1 MIRPACFEDAR
12 TMAKLIDIAGEG
24 IPNLLWSKLAEPG
37 QSALDVGQARA
48 CCDVGGFSYRNAL
61 VADGDESVVGMVLGY
76 IVGQPDEAETK
87 DLEKSPDFARPFATL
102 EHHSAGTFYIDALA
116 VLPGWRGC
124 GVGSRLLKAAEQ
136 RARTLGVRSM
146 SIQHFAQTRMQRNC
160 TAVLAI
166 SFRPRTPVRQALASL
181 TISVMWDCCL
191 SLSKQNL
198 GIYRKLVV
206 WNFGFSRYR
215 SLLITAESW
224 STNSKRV
231 YRT

>member
-1 MIRPACFEDAR
+1 
-12 TMAKLIDIAGEG
+12 MAKLIDIAGEG

-48 CCDVGGFSYRNAL
+48 CRDVGGFSYRNAL

-146 SIQHFAQTRMQRNC
+146 SIQHFAQNKNAAKLYSRIGYQFS
-160 TAVLAI
+160 A
-166 SFRPRTPVRQALASL
+166 
-181 TISVMWDCCL
+181 
-191 SLSKQNL
+191 QNT
-198 GIYRKLVV
+198 GPSSPCQPYHTGDV
-206 WNFGFSRYR
+206 G
-215 SLLITAESW
+215 LLI
-224 STNSKRV
+224 KPL
-231 YRT
+231 